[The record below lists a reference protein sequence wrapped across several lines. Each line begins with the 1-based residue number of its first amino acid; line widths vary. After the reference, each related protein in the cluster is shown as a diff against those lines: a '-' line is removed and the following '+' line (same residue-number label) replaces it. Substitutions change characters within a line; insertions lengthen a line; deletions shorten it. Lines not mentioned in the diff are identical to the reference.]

1 MEGRRG
7 IREESLGRERERNL
21 EESFSRKNGIGEYRI
36 IIFYFARS
44 FVGKGE
50 GNILMK
56 AAPIDARSFARGE
69 EGL

>member
-1 MEGRRG
+1 ME
-7 IREESLGRERERNL
+7 LAC
-21 EESFSRKNGIGEYRI
+21 EYRI

-44 FVGKGE
+44 FVGTG
-50 GNILMK
+50 GRNILMK

>member
-1 MEGRRG
+1 ME
-7 IREESLGRERERNL
+7 LAC
-21 EESFSRKNGIGEYRI
+21 EYRI

-44 FVGKGE
+44 FVGKEE